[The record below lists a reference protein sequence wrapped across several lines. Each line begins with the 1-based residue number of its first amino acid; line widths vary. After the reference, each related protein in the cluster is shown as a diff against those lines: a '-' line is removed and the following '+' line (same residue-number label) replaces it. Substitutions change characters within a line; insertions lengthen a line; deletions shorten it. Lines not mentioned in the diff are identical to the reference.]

1 MNQQK
6 YYAYDIETFP
16 NVFSCVIQ
24 NIDTGDTR
32 VFEIS
37 SRKNDSVKFYKTLL
51 WLSQSKKILVGYNNL
66 GFDYPVIKYF
76 LSFYNENL
84 KGEEIVKKLYEY
96 ANTLITNKTNSFDI
110 KSPFH
115 ISQLDL
121 MKVHHF
127 DNKAKRVSLKILEFN
142 MRSKNIEDL
151 PFKPGTTIKDDQIDT
166 LLKYNTHDV
175 KETVKFFH
183 HSKDAIKFREKLSIK
198 YKENMLNYSD
208 MRIGKQFFIRNLEQ
222 KLGKDICF
230 KDGKPRQTIRNYID
244 FSKIIFDCV
253 QFKTPEFQALRNY
266 LSKQYTNDMK
276 KVFVNIPKEELGEL
290 ASYLDISKSG
300 IAHSLHIVY
309 KDFTFYLGTGGLH
322 GSVESC
328 FFKPSDEPDDEYIIY
343 DVDVASY
350 YPSIVVHNKLYPE
363 HLGVEFADIYNEIRK
378 LRFSYPKGTPENKM
392 LKLALNAAGFGD
404 TNNQY
409 SPFYDYQMT
418 ITITLNGQLMLCMLA
433 ESLMVDIE
441 SLSLIQAN
449 TDGLTVRFHKNSET
463 KFFEILKSWEDTTGM
478 ELEKIPYSHMWIRDV
493 NNYVAKTYDGKVKKI
508 GAYKDDLEWH
518 QNHSALVVPKAVEAY
533 LINNIPLEE
542 FIKNHKEK
550 FDFMLSLKAA
560 RDTKLVL
567 EKVEG
572 LKKEYEELQSI
583 IRYYV
588 ANTKK
593 SLKKVMPP
601 IKGSQE
607 DRIIGI
613 NVGYNVKISNDA
625 STFTFDDLDYNFYIK
640 EAQKLIEPIFKSKQK
655 DLFDFIN

>member
-1 MNQQK
+1 MNQTK

-16 NVFSCVIQ
+16 NIFSCVIQ
-24 NIDTGDTR
+24 NIDTSDTR

-37 SRKNDSVKFYKTLL
+37 KRKNDAVKLYKTLV

-66 GFDYPVIKYF
+66 GFDYPTIKYF
-76 LSFYNENL
+76 ISIYD
-84 KGEEIVKKLYEY
+84 KYSGEELASKIYKFANDLIKKSSTSS
-96 ANTLITNKTNSFDI
+96 NI
-110 KSPFH
+110 KAPFH

-121 MKVHHF
+121 MKLHHF

-142 MRSKNIEDL
+142 MRSQNIEDL
-151 PFKPGTTIKDDQIDT
+151 PFKPGITIKDDQIDT
-166 LLKYNTHDV
+166 LLSYNTHDV

-183 HSKDAIKFREKLSIK
+183 HSKDAIKFREELSIK

-208 MRIGKQFFIRNLEQ
+208 MRIGKQFFIRNLEE

-253 QFKTPEFQALRNY
+253 QFRTPEFKALRNY

-276 KVFVNIPKEELGEL
+276 KVFVHIPKDELGEL
-290 ASYLDISKSG
+290 ANVMDISKSG
-300 IAHSLHIVY
+300 VAHSLHIKY

-328 FFKPSDEPDDEYIIY
+328 FYEPDDEYIIY

-350 YPSIVVHNKLYPE
+350 YPSIVVQNKLYPE
-363 HLGVEFADIYNEIRK
+363 HLGVEFADIYNDIRK

-418 ITITLNGQLMLCMLA
+418 ITITSNGQLMLCMLA

-441 SLSLIQAN
+441 SLELIQAN
-449 TDGLTVRFHKNSET
+449 TDGLTVRFHKSSEA
-463 KFFEILKSWEDTTGM
+463 KFFDILKSWEDITGM
-478 ELEKIPYSHMWIRDV
+478 ELEKVPYSHMWIRDV

-533 LINNIPLEE
+533 LIDNIPLDV
-542 FIKNHKEK
+542 FIKNHTDK

-560 RDTKLVL
+560 RDSKLVL

-572 LKKEYEELQSI
+572 LKKEYEELQST
-583 IRYYV
+583 IRYYI
-588 ANTKK
+588 ANTKDT
-593 SLKKVMPP
+593 LKKVMPP
-601 IKGSQE
+601 IGDNKE

-613 NVGYNVKISNDA
+613 NVGYSVKICNDIDQF
-625 STFTFDDLDYNFYIK
+625 SFEDLDYGFYIK
-640 EAQKLIEPIFKSKQK
+640 EAKKLIEPIFKTKQK
-655 DLFDFIN
+655 DLFDFM